1 MKTAN
6 RSKSIKA
13 LAIGVIAALGIGIA
27 GSASAATP
35 WERHEA
41 RQAQIHR
48 FHQDQ
53 RINYLERTGR
63 ITHWQAR
70 QMHRDVHG
78 GYYGHRQYGYGYG
91 RGVQP

>member
-1 MKTAN
+1 MKTSN
-6 RSKSIKA
+6 QSKSIKA

-35 WERHEA
+35 WQRDEMRREEV
-41 RQAQIHR
+41 RRAQIHH

-53 RINYLERTGR
+53 RINRLERTGR
-63 ITHWQAR
+63 ITPWQAR

-78 GYYGHRQYGYGYG
+78 RGYYDHGYY
-91 RGVQP
+91 RR